1 VTVARPVA
9 TRRAETLSVAAQL
22 FARRGYHGTTID
34 DLGAALGLT
43 GPAIYRHFRNKE
55 ALLAEM
61 LLDISERLL
70 AEGRYR
76 VASAATPQGALDAL
90 LDWHI
95 GFALDEPALITVH
108 ERELD
113 NVPVPQ
119 RQEIRRLQRAY
130 AEEWVQVLIGVRPG
144 TPRARARAAI
154 HATFGLLNSTPRS
167 VGELGRVAMADL
179 LHAMAGLALAAS

>member
-1 VTVARPVA
+1 VTVARRAA
-9 TRRAETLSVAAQL
+9 TRRAEILSAAAQL
-22 FARRGYHGTTID
+22 FAERGYHGTTID

-43 GPAIYRHFRNKE
+43 GPALYRHFRNKE

-70 AEGRYR
+70 AEGRSR
-76 VASAATPQGALDAL
+76 VAGAATAGEALDRL

-113 NVPVPQ
+113 NVPKQQ
-119 RQEIRRLQRAY
+119 RHEVRRLQRAY
-130 AEEWVQVLIGVRPG
+130 AEEWITVLRQLHPEISGAG
-144 TPRARARAAI
+144 ARAAI
-154 HATFGLLNSTPRS
+154 HAMFGLLNSTPRS
-167 VGELGRVAMADL
+167 ASELDRAAMAAL
-179 LHAMAGLALAAS
+179 LHAMATRALAGT